1 MSASLGS
8 LMLTAMMASADP
20 NVTHY
25 QLQKDCQK
33 LAAETFNRE
42 TANDEDRVDYR
53 AHYNARLNKCFYAET
68 YISRTP
74 VGINKWVYLSHLQ
87 ENRIYG
93 CRKPIAASR
102 PAARALPAATP
113 PRRRAA

>member
-1 MSASLGS
+1 MSASLGI
-8 LMLTAMMASADP
+8 LMLTATMASAEP

-68 YISRTP
+68 YISRAR
-74 VGINKWVYLSHLQ
+74 VGNNMWVYLIRS
-87 ENRIYG
+87 
-93 CRKPIAASR
+93 SR
-102 PAARALPAATP
+102 EPNL
-113 PRRRAA
+113 RRVSQVHQPWFFLL

>member
-1 MSASLGS
+1 
-8 LMLTAMMASADP
+8 MLTAAMASAEP

-25 QLQKDCQK
+25 QLQKDSQK

-68 YISRTP
+68 
-74 VGINKWVYLSHLQ
+74 
-87 ENRIYG
+87 
-93 CRKPIAASR
+93 
-102 PAARALPAATP
+102 
-113 PRRRAA
+113 